1 MKKKP
6 LWKIER
12 QIQILDRV
20 SIALAVICLLIA
32 AFALGV
38 CVGFDNIEAH
48 EKYGLYAGLTD
59 INWDEYEVVVEEET
73 AETVEESLDEY
84 LGWTNEDYERMA
96 HLVYAEG
103 GSQGYTCMMY
113 IGSVLLNRI
122 ESDRYP
128 DSMYECIH
136 QKGQYSVKDYYM
148 NLTPSEEAYYVAEEL
163 LTNGSV
169 LPDYVLYQRYQRAVR
184 GTTEYERVNGEV
196 FSY

>member
-12 QIQILDRV
+12 EIQILDRV
-20 SIALAVICLLIA
+20 SIALAVVCLLIA

-38 CVGFDNIEAH
+38 SVGFDNIEAH

-59 INWDEYEVVVEEET
+59 INWDEYEVVVEEEAT
-73 AETVEESLDEY
+73 ETVEESLEEY

-103 GSQGYTCMMY
+103 GSQGYDCMLY
-113 IGSVLLNRI
+113 IGSVVLNRI

-128 DSMYECIH
+128 NTIKDVVN
-136 QKGQYSVKDYYM
+136 QKGQYSVKNWYM
-148 NLTPSEEAYYVAEEL
+148 NRTPSEEAYEVVEEL

-184 GTTEYERVNGEV
+184 GTTEYARINGEV